1 MNQKNHAAGFE
12 VRKIIRTIML
22 SAGWLA
28 AAAALLYSVLLLN
41 LQWNL
46 FDWSPRLDLGTAVYA
61 AGIAISLCAIW
72 FLSKCSR
79 DKISLSVAV
88 LACLILA
95 WAAINS
101 FPAETVTHGLFFG
114 RSQPRPLWFRSS
126 IALLLCIPCIFC
138 AWWILRIVVKG
149 SAEQQ
154 STDSPEDKTNG

>member
-22 SAGWLA
+22 SAGWLVA
-28 AAAALLYSVLLLN
+28 AFALLYSMLLLN

-46 FDWSPRLDLGTAVYA
+46 FDWSPRLDFGTAVYA

-72 FLSKCSR
+72 FLAKCSCGR
-79 DKISLSVAV
+79 ISWGGAV

-114 RSQPRPLWFRSS
+114 RSQPRPLWFRGS

-138 AWWILRIVVKG
+138 SWRILRIVVKG
-149 SAEQQ
+149 SAEQKPA
-154 STDSPEDKTNG
+154 DSSGDKTND